1 MSASEVVG
9 IESRDPEGGCYL
21 VKAGSGS
28 GSGCSGHCAD
38 EVGGFSPGAVEGPT
52 STSSTTH
59 QPQHHF
65 NVQESTLVISNSST
79 CTLKLQSSSGP
90 FSSKKKNYTVQFNKE
105 TTKTT
110 TSSQVQIKDNMA
122 MEDMAMSPVN
132 PGSNSNSGI
141 VTIANDAT
149 SNDSLRG
156 RPPDGSANPAPAAGG
171 GGPVNANSQ
180 PVRSSSSSQPCIF
193 CWCCCCSCSWIRR
206 RCLSVKAPNGSLEVP
221 EPIRDDEL
229 GSISATEVKS
239 WGDAFERL
247 MSSESGRKVFRSFLR
262 HEYSE
267 ENILFWLACEDL
279 KKERSP
285 EMIEEK
291 ARVIYEDYVSIL
303 SPREVSLDSR
313 VRDII
318 NRNMIAPSQHT
329 FDEAQ
334 LQIYTLMHRDS
345 YPRFVNSPLY
355 KNMLRTVG
363 VEPESSTSS

>member
-1 MSASEVVG
+1 MCAANLVMSE
-9 IESRDPEGGCYL
+9 E
-21 VKAGSGS
+21 
-28 GSGCSGHCAD
+28 
-38 EVGGFSPGAVEGPT
+38 
-52 STSSTTH
+52 
-59 QPQHHF
+59 Q
-65 NVQESTLVISNSST
+65 QEKWKGMFGRLRN
-79 CTLKLQSSSGP
+79 CR
-90 FSSKKKNYTVQFNKE
+90 KN
-105 TTKTT
+105 TK
-110 TSSQVQIKDNMA
+110 
-122 MEDMAMSPVN
+122 
-132 PGSNSNSGI
+132 
-141 VTIANDAT
+141 
-149 SNDSLRG
+149 R
-156 RPPDGSANPAPAAGG
+156 
-171 GGPVNANSQ
+171 
-180 PVRSSSSSQPCIF
+180 
-193 CWCCCCSCSWIRR
+193 
-206 RCLSVKAPNGSLEVP
+206 LSVKAPNGSLEVP

-229 GSISATEVKS
+229 GNISATEVKS